1 MYGKRT
7 ARKRRKT
14 YWQEKSRNKQSERE
28 ERRERG
34 QREGGKAGREYERN
48 DSASGEVALS

>member
-7 ARKRRKT
+7 ARKRRET
-14 YWQEKSRNKQSERE
+14 YWTGKVQEQAERE
-28 ERRERG
+28 RERERG
-34 QREGGKAGREYERN
+34 QREGGKAGREYKRN